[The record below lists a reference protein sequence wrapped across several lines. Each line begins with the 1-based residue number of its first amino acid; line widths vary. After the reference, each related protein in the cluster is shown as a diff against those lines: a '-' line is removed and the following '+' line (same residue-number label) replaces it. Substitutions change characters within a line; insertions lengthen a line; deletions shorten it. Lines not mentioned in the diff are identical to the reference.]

1 MCDFCWSRAVA
12 CAPGEDGTGLGV
24 QSGVGV
30 SEVALG
36 KIALLPGVHLGEGIL
51 PLQGQK
57 TLHGPADSLS
67 SARD

>member
-1 MCDFCWSRAVA
+1 MTFAGAELLHVLLERMALAWECK
-12 CAPGEDGTGLGV
+12 

-57 TLHGPADSLS
+57 TLQGPADSLS